1 MKALKDPGRFGDLI
15 QGSLLGKHLPL
26 SGLQLAAV
34 NMILLAQM
42 YEKQLFRRDPAILD
56 IADDIPADAKPFP
69 KLPLGKTERFPDS
82 FDPGM
87 QTDRPPVFL

>member
-1 MKALKDPGRFGDLI
+1 
-15 QGSLLGKHLPL
+15 
-26 SGLQLAAV
+26 
-34 NMILLAQM
+34 MILLAQM